1 MEGQYLSSRMKLMTK
16 CILTELIIVIR
27 IIEGV
32 AVKSIVRTELAMFAL
47 AVAIAATLLGQT

>member
-1 MEGQYLSSRMKLMTK
+1 MKLMTK

-32 AVKSIVRTELAMFAL
+32 AVKSIVRTELAMFAF